1 METDEGAMMSKR
13 RNVEYS
19 RRCDDEFTYNLATP
33 LLSCMYRHT
42 LREEGLTENTSAHG
56 GGLEATVI
64 LYHVI
69 KGD

>member
-33 LLSCMYRHT
+33 L
-42 LREEGLTENTSAHG
+42 
-56 GGLEATVI
+56 
-64 LYHVI
+64 YHVCI
-69 KGD
+69 RIDIH

>member
-33 LLSCMYRHT
+33 HLSCMYRHT
-42 LREEGLTENTSAHG
+42 LREEGRTEHLRTRRRS
-56 GGLEATVI
+56 
-64 LYHVI
+64 
-69 KGD
+69 